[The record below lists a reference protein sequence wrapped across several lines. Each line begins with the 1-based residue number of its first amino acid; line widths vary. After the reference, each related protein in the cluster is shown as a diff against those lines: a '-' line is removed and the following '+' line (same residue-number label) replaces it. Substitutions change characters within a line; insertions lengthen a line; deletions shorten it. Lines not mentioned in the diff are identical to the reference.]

1 LLLERCNVLVISG
14 QAGVYIALKYNWME
28 SKLKFVK
35 RKKGL
40 L

>member
-1 LLLERCNVLVISG
+1 
-14 QAGVYIALKYNWME
+14 ME